1 MLRRF
6 RSRTLMLTMRK
17 PRARE
22 SDPGTDGARAET
34 SPAADDPP
42 SGSTRKAIVWVPSFP
57 ATSQARTVTT
67 WEPIDQD
74 SGRTVAFPMGR

>member
-1 MLRRF
+1 
-6 RSRTLMLTMRK
+6 MLTMRK